1 MCDKLRSS
9 RPRLGNFGSSYRER
23 KEAVRQVF
31 LFTNHLLITART
43 NNGKLRLVKNCGK
56 ISLVECTLV
65 EDTTTELFN
74 VDDEGTV
81 QQQSI
86 PCLSPQHRHST
97 SLCIGTNISNNE
109 NDLHDAMTNCF
120 ITPICSTDSYSPIIN
135 TIDEARAVLVTTVTT
150 MTTTNIITA
159 TTMTPTMNSINTSSS
174 SILHGRNNSNVSY
187 STITSPIIT
196 TIITPD
202 INITNSSPLLTSSSS
217 SCIQPTSPLSF
228 SMLHRFSSNM
238 GLFNSINN
246 NNNNNTCIN
255 DKTDYGNLDFRLIWE
270 PKNGQP
276 TSIWLVA
283 STLQEKAAWCSDI
296 SQCIEQLHYGDIL
309 NSAQS
314 DVSSV
319 AMPQSIR

>member
-1 MCDKLRSS
+1 MTKNNTTSLNVNTNVELNTRNSIPMS
-9 RPRLGNFGSSYRER
+9 TLG
-23 KEAVRQVF
+23 
-31 LFTNHLLITART
+31 TNSTTNTTTT
-43 NNGKLRLVKNCGK
+43 NNS
-56 ISLVECTLV
+56 ISNTTYELGQQLPQNLHKRYICPDSTLNRYTYV
-65 EDTTTELFN
+65 NKSNQMDSISKSTTIT
-74 VDDEGTV
+74 GTV

-109 NDLHDAMTNCF
+109 NELHDAMTNCF
-120 ITPICSTDSYSPIIN
+120 ITPICSTDSYSPSIN

-246 NNNNNTCIN
+246 NNNNNNTCIN

-296 SQCIEQLHYGDIL
+296 SQ
-309 NSAQS
+309 
-314 DVSSV
+314 VSKLVS
-319 AMPQSIR
+319 